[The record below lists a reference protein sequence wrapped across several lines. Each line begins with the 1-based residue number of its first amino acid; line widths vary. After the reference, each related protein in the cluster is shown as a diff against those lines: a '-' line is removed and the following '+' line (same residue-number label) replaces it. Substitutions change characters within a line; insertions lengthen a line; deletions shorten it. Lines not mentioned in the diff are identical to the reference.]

1 MIDFR
6 ISIERKKKPSALE
19 INQELQWF
27 GHSLGLFT
35 ERDKDKSC
43 FRIFIEL
50 VQATKKEIPISSD
63 ELAFRLKLTRG
74 TIVHHLNRLMIA
86 GIVSTERNKYILRSD
101 SLTQIV
107 EDIRKDVQET
117 LNEIKEVAKD
127 IEKKL

>member
-1 MIDFR
+1 MTEFR
-6 ISIERKKKPSALE
+6 ISIERKKKPFTLE

-35 ERDKDKSC
+35 ERDKDRSC

-50 VQATKKEIPISSD
+50 VQATKKQAPISSD

-86 GIVSTERNKYILRSD
+86 GIVSTERNKYILRSE
-101 SLTQIV
+101 SLAQIV
-107 EDIRKDVQET
+107 EDIRKDVEET
-117 LNEIKEVAKD
+117 LDEIRDVARD
-127 IEKKL
+127 IERKL